1 MTIKYNRRT
10 LPYKALLT
18 FILIVEMHYF
28 GLFTL
33 PQGLEFI
40 VYTNKSKWIGAIAVI
55 VALLCLKNHKSTL
68 KPYMGFL
75 RKYLAVV
82 TISVLLISLYTII
95 VYPLNPLITTYGF
108 ASYYLYAYLAV
119 PILYIYIVEGGYEP
133 FFDILNAITVAGYV
147 IIIINGVSF
156 IKSGTLLFTYSSLDL
171 SGGLVRDGKVRLS
184 SGAFGFLMMIYNF
197 YVVYSKKNT
206 RTARKNK
213 SLIFLMIGLLS
224 IYCTGNSRLMLLT
237 LLMSVGILVMLGDG
251 SKRKKIIAVA
261 AIMVGIVVLLS
272 IGTVANFLNSFSSSG
287 ALGGS
292 SIARV
297 GAYRY
302 YLSRFIKNPLFAN
315 SFVGDKNYYN
325 IVHGN
330 SGIYYQTVLV
340 RYYYD
345 DVGIAGQLALLG
357 IFIIG
362 IYIWPILRIVKLAL
376 RMCKNT
382 RFSDGKFV
390 MAILCYLICT
400 TPTLIILDAGRVIA
414 FPIIIATVEYI
425 NVDYLKKYN
434 ANKMVQNSN

>member
-10 LPYKALLT
+10 MPYKALLT

-40 VYTNKSKWIGAIAVI
+40 VYTNKSKWIGAVAVI
-55 VALLCLKNHKSTL
+55 VAFLCLKNHKSTL

-75 RKYLAVV
+75 RKYLTVV
-82 TISVLLISLYTII
+82 TISIILISLYTII

-108 ASYYLYAYLAV
+108 ASYYLYAFLAV
-119 PILYIYIVEGGYEP
+119 PILYIYIVEGGYES
-133 FFDILNAITVAGYV
+133 FFDILNAITVVKYV
-147 IIIINGVSF
+147 ITIVNGVAF
-156 IKSGTLLFTYSSLDL
+156 IKNGTLLFTYSSLDL
-171 SGGLVRDGKVRLS
+171 SGGLIRDGKVRLS
-184 SGAFGFLMMIYNF
+184 SGALGFLMMIYNF
-197 YVVYSKKNT
+197 YVVYSQKNT
-206 RTARKNK
+206 CTARKNK
-213 SLIFLMIGLLS
+213 SFAFLIIGLLS
-224 IYCTGNSRLMLLT
+224 IYFTGNSRLMLLT

-261 AIMVGIVVLLS
+261 AIIVGIDVLLS
-272 IGTVANFLNSFSSSG
+272 SGAVSNFLNSFSSSG
-287 ALGGS
+287 TLGGS
-292 SIARV
+292 SIARA
-297 GAYRY
+297 GAYQY

-315 SFVGDKNYYN
+315 GFVGDENYYN
-325 IVHGN
+325 IVHGD

-362 IYIWPILRIVKLAL
+362 IYIWPILRIAKLAL
-376 RMCKNT
+376 RMCKNA
-382 RFSDGKFV
+382 RFYDGKFV
-390 MAILCYLICT
+390 MAVLCYLVCT

-414 FPIIIATVEYI
+414 FPIIIATGEYI
-425 NVDYLKKYN
+425 YIDYLKKYN
-434 ANKMVQNSN
+434 ANKMV